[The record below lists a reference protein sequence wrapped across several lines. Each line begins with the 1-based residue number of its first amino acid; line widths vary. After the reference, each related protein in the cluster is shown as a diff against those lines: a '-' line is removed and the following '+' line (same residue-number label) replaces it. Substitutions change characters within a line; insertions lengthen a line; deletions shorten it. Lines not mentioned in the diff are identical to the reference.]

1 MSQNNISK
9 ETNNKNTSRS
19 KIEER
24 KDSPQEKA
32 PTKNIPNAQSQIFNS
47 SSNSDTKRKKFQ
59 PKDNLEEQLDEQF
72 QTYKKFLEEIYPGNK
87 LTKDIYCKI
96 ISLVQNESHH
106 LKPPQ
111 EQKEKI
117 DSVLKDFFSKED
129 EIPKF
134 MKLYPDILQFHQ
146 TKELEY
152 KNRPEDVKQQLIDY
166 FIRKYFRLNNL
177 RERTISK
184 ANNILNFQGF
194 NQKFQTYKDYKIG
207 KINTELNLTLKRIIR
222 LMNKDDIREKDF
234 EYYLKHFKVKR
245 IDSIFIKKD
254 QNSTHFSLRKDDF
267 EVYFRDSIYKNKI
280 TATLKAFG
288 PNVSFIPIKDGL
300 EIWKQSKIYLNSY
313 FRKSYDN
320 LMRNVQSI
328 YKSEKK
334 KCNSSDIKL
343 FKEYFKDKYQFFY
356 KMKSEFNSPAKFTYD
371 IFYPP
376 LVISINSEIRPYL
389 KELCEYFNIP
399 YDLNIDKGK
408 AFSYNINI
416 FYPDYFAKQTKCYK
430 FNSYELTYNEISL
443 GELTNENVKD
453 FISGEET
460 KTTKILRQKYDNKEG
475 FVVNGN
481 NENFFQETFKHT
493 SFKGEVYIKNS
504 NWASCLCVYPEIDM
518 KYQTQIKLLNEV
530 GYIDS
535 NFKYLLEIIEKVDLN
550 TLNRLIEDYTMTIS
564 SRIRNTIK
572 LISSKKEEN
581 EYSSLRELVSKI
593 VEHDQTEKGKN
604 IQNATGA
611 LHHDSYAQKV
621 ESDLLKYL
629 MTLRFLKLRDYKF
642 FVLNLINYFR
652 YIQKRL
658 IVDSYKMESKNV
670 KKSQDLEKLTQELS
684 RTLNDTTNKPKYLV
698 VNEPLSEYTKTNPI
712 IPSLERIIENK
723 GLGDDD
729 FNKNYLEEID
739 ETVEYSDKLIR
750 IKDNKG
756 NYIIYEASLSDM
768 KQLEEEFCK
777 IGTYYIQKKEK
788 LIVDVDVVP
797 NPFIDRVQVILD
809 LFMNE
814 FDFLYAKF
822 EYISEMMTIYE
833 NSSDIFDQKN
843 LMKKIIDVMAQRPH
857 LDLDYNYF
865 TASYLMETELLR
877 KKAAFMHIL
886 IDYQKKVEIKENQNL
901 YDTIDKYYWLLGETA
916 LEIINHV
923 NLSKNDIETLKRI
936 IEEKR
941 GIKEILSQEEMDKY
955 EDIDKFLDLF
965 TKLKKEKELEDP
977 PKVQLKIYDKKEL
990 NLAEA
995 NNLSSSQENANS
1007 ESNSEEDNKD
1017 NNNTNKKN
1025 LRIKNLD
1032 DEKLR

>member
-1 MSQNNISK
+1 
-9 ETNNKNTSRS
+9 
-19 KIEER
+19 
-24 KDSPQEKA
+24 
-32 PTKNIPNAQSQIFNS
+32 
-47 SSNSDTKRKKFQ
+47 
-59 PKDNLEEQLDEQF
+59 
-72 QTYKKFLEEIYPGNK
+72 
-87 LTKDIYCKI
+87 
-96 ISLVQNESHH
+96 
-106 LKPPQ
+106 
-111 EQKEKI
+111 
-117 DSVLKDFFSKED
+117 
-129 EIPKF
+129 
-134 MKLYPDILQFHQ
+134 
-146 TKELEY
+146 
-152 KNRPEDVKQQLIDY
+152 
-166 FIRKYFRLNNL
+166 
-177 RERTISK
+177 
-184 ANNILNFQGF
+184 
-194 NQKFQTYKDYKIG
+194 
-207 KINTELNLTLKRIIR
+207 
-222 LMNKDDIREKDF
+222 
-234 EYYLKHFKVKR
+234 
-245 IDSIFIKKD
+245 
-254 QNSTHFSLRKDDF
+254 
-267 EVYFRDSIYKNKI
+267 
-280 TATLKAFG
+280 
-288 PNVSFIPIKDGL
+288 
-300 EIWKQSKIYLNSY
+300 
-313 FRKSYDN
+313 
-320 LMRNVQSI
+320 
-328 YKSEKK
+328 
-334 KCNSSDIKL
+334 
-343 FKEYFKDKYQFFY
+343 
-356 KMKSEFNSPAKFTYD
+356 MKSEFNSPAKFTYD

-604 IQNATGA
+604 IQNAPGA

-739 ETVEYSDKLIR
+739 E
-750 IKDNKG
+750 
-756 NYIIYEASLSDM
+756 
-768 KQLEEEFCK
+768 
-777 IGTYYIQKKEK
+777 
-788 LIVDVDVVP
+788 
-797 NPFIDRVQVILD
+797 
-809 LFMNE
+809 
-814 FDFLYAKF
+814 
-822 EYISEMMTIYE
+822 
-833 NSSDIFDQKN
+833 
-843 LMKKIIDVMAQRPH
+843 
-857 LDLDYNYF
+857 
-865 TASYLMETELLR
+865 
-877 KKAAFMHIL
+877 
-886 IDYQKKVEIKENQNL
+886 
-901 YDTIDKYYWLLGETA
+901 
-916 LEIINHV
+916 
-923 NLSKNDIETLKRI
+923 
-936 IEEKR
+936 
-941 GIKEILSQEEMDKY
+941 
-955 EDIDKFLDLF
+955 
-965 TKLKKEKELEDP
+965 
-977 PKVQLKIYDKKEL
+977 
-990 NLAEA
+990 
-995 NNLSSSQENANS
+995 
-1007 ESNSEEDNKD
+1007 
-1017 NNNTNKKN
+1017 
-1025 LRIKNLD
+1025 
-1032 DEKLR
+1032 